1 LSVKPGSPNPDLEA
15 ALAGLGRLHPKS
27 IDLSLGRIEARLKAL
42 GNPERR
48 LPPVFHVAGTNGKG
62 STIAFLRAFL
72 EAAGYRCHVYT
83 SPHLVRFN
91 ERIRLAGQ
99 LIDDDMLMALIR
111 EVEAAGV
118 VDGVEQPIT
127 NFEITTAIA
136 FLAFARVPA
145 DACLIEVGLGGRCD
159 ATNLFPEPH
168 ATAVTRISRD
178 HRQFFGDVLTDIAGE
193 KAGIF
198 KHDVPAIVAGQ
209 PDDGVRA
216 RLTQEAEAVGAQLS
230 LHGRDWA
237 VTPNAAGFHYR
248 SAKRSL
254 DLPPPALAGRHQ
266 FMNAGTALAM
276 LDAADGFTVDEAAV
290 RRGLAAVKWPGRLQR
305 LTKGPLP
312 AMLPPGWEL
321 WLDGAHNDSGGEALG
336 AQAADWRTASPSLPL
351 DLVFG
356 MRAEKLPTD
365 VLGPL
370 APFTARLRA
379 IAIPS
384 DPVSLPAADAAQA
397 AKAVGIVDASPE
409 SSPERAVAALIEG
422 GPPRRILICG
432 SLYLAGAVLA
442 DNG

>member
-1 LSVKPGSPNPDLEA
+1 MTTPNPVLDA

-42 GNPERR
+42 GNPEQR
-48 LPPVFHVAGTNGKG
+48 LPHVFHVAGTNGKG

-72 EAAGYRCHVYT
+72 EAAGYRCHAYT

-91 ERIRLAGQ
+91 ERIRLAGR
-99 LIDDDMLMALIR
+99 LIDDDTLLALIR
-111 EVEAAGV
+111 EVEAAGI

-127 NFEITTAIA
+127 HFEITTAVA

-145 DACLIEVGLGGRCD
+145 DACLIEVGLGGRYD
-159 ATNLFPEPH
+159 ATNLFTRPH

-198 KHDVPAIVAGQ
+198 KRYTPAIVASQ
-209 PDDGVRA
+209 ADDGVRD
-216 RLTQEAEAVGAQLS
+216 RLVREAETVGAKLS
-230 LHGRDWA
+230 LYGRDWEVMPA
-237 VTPNAAGFHYR
+237 GAGFGYSSSNR
-248 SAKRSL
+248 TL
-254 DLPPPALAGRHQ
+254 DLPPPALVGRHQ

-276 LDAADGFTVDEAAV
+276 LDAAGGFTIDEAAV
-290 RRGLAAVKWPGRLQR
+290 RRGLATVEWPGRLQR

-312 AMLPPGWEL
+312 EMLPPGWEL
-321 WLDGAHNDSGGEALG
+321 WLDGAHNDSGGESLG
-336 AQAADWRTASPSLPL
+336 IQAAEWQAADSPLPL

-356 MRAEKLPTD
+356 IRAEKQPQD

-370 APFTARLRA
+370 APFAARLRA
-379 IAIPS
+379 LAIPGDTAS
-384 DPVSLPAADAAQA
+384 ASADQAAEAARAAGIMDSEAAAGPADA
-397 AKAVGIVDASPE
+397 V
-409 SSPERAVAALIEG
+409 RALLSARG
-422 GPPRRILICG
+422 PRRILICG
-432 SLYLAGAVLA
+432 SLYLAGAILT

>member
-1 LSVKPGSPNPDLEA
+1 LAPQNPALDA

-27 IDLSLGRIEARLKAL
+27 IDLSLGRIETRLKAL
-42 GNPERR
+42 GNPERQ

-91 ERIRLAGQ
+91 ERIRLAGE
-99 LIDDDMLMALIR
+99 LIGDDMLMALIK

-136 FLAFARVPA
+136 FLAFSRVPA
-145 DACLIEVGLGGRCD
+145 DACLIEVGLGGRYD
-159 ATNLFPEPH
+159 ATNLFPHPH

-198 KHDVPAIVAGQ
+198 KQGVPAIVAGQ

-216 RLTQEAEAVGAQLS
+216 RFIQEARTVGAELS

-237 VTPNAAGFHYR
+237 VTPTATGFHYR
-248 SAKRSL
+248 GVTRSL

-276 LDAADGFTVDEAAV
+276 LDASGSFSVDEAAV
-290 RRGLAAVKWPGRLQR
+290 RRGLAAVEWPGRLQR
-305 LTKGPLP
+305 LTKGPLA
-312 AMLPPGWEL
+312 AMLPAGWEL

-336 AQAADWRTASPSLPL
+336 VQAADWRAASPALPL

-356 MRAEKLPTD
+356 VRAEKLPAD

-370 APFTARLRA
+370 APFAARLRA
-379 IAIPS
+379 IAIPG
-384 DPVSLPAADAAQA
+384 DPASLPADDAANA
-397 AKAVGIVDASPE
+397 AKTVGILDAAPAASPGDAI
-409 SSPERAVAALIEG
+409 RALVQN

-432 SLYLAGAVLA
+432 SLYLAGAILSE
-442 DNG
+442 NG

>member
-1 LSVKPGSPNPDLEA
+1 LNAPNPALDA

-42 GNPERR
+42 GNPERS
-48 LPPVFHVAGTNGKG
+48 LPSVFHVAGTNGKG

-91 ERIRLAGQ
+91 ERIRLAGP
-99 LIDDDMLMALIR
+99 LIEDDTLLSLIQ

-118 VDGVEQPIT
+118 IDGVEQPIT

-145 DACLIEVGLGGRCD
+145 DACLIEVGLGGRYD
-159 ATNLFPEPH
+159 ATNLFPKPH

-198 KHDVPAIVAGQ
+198 KRGVPAIVTAQ
-209 PDDGVRA
+209 ADDGVRD
-216 RLTQEAEAVGAQLS
+216 RLIRETETVGALLQ
-230 LHGRDWA
+230 LHGRDWE
-237 VTPNAAGFHYR
+237 VTPSQTGFLYR
-248 SAKRSL
+248 SAKRTL
-254 DLPPPALAGRHQ
+254 DLPPPALVGRHQ

-276 LDAADGFTVDEAAV
+276 LDATNGFTVDEPAV
-290 RRGLAAVKWPGRLQR
+290 RRGLASVEWPGRLQR
-305 LTKGPLP
+305 LTKGPLA
-312 AMLPPGWEL
+312 AMLPAGWEL
-321 WLDGAHNDSGGEALG
+321 WLDGAHNDSGGESLG
-336 AQAADWRTASPSLPL
+336 IQAADWHGAKPSLPL

-356 MRAEKLPTD
+356 VRAEKQPAD

-370 APFTARLRA
+370 TPFATRLRA
-379 IAIPS
+379 VAIPG
-384 DPVSLPAADAAQA
+384 DPASLSAEEAAQTA
-397 AKAVGIVDASPE
+397 RAVGIADSAPAAAPEDAV
-409 SSPERAVAALIEG
+409 RALVAAG

-432 SLYLAGAVLA
+432 SLYLAGAILA
-442 DNG
+442 DNN

>member
-1 LSVKPGSPNPDLEA
+1 VATANPALDA

-27 IDLSLGRIEARLKAL
+27 IDLSLGRIEDRLKAL
-42 GNPERR
+42 GNPEQR

-91 ERIRLAGQ
+91 ERIRLAGR
-99 LIDDDMLMALIR
+99 LIDDDMLLSLIR

-127 NFEITTAIA
+127 HFEITTAIA

-145 DACLIEVGLGGRCD
+145 DACLIEVGLGGRYD
-159 ATNLFPEPH
+159 ATNLFAKPH
-168 ATAVTRISRD
+168 VTAVTRISRD

-198 KHDVPAIVAGQ
+198 KRGVPAIVAAQ
-209 PDDGVRA
+209 ADDGVRE
-216 RLTQEAEAVGAQLS
+216 RLVREAETVGAKLS
-230 LHGRDWA
+230 LHGRDWE
-237 VTPNAAGFHYR
+237 VSPSGAGFYYR
-248 SAKRSL
+248 SSL
-254 DLPPPALAGRHQ
+254 RALELPPPALVGRHQ
-266 FMNAGTALAM
+266 FMNAGTALTM
-276 LDAADGFTVDEAAV
+276 LDAAGGFDVDETAV
-290 RRGLAAVKWPGRLQR
+290 RRGLAAVEWPGRLQR

-321 WLDGAHNDSGGEALG
+321 WLDGAHNDSGGESLG
-336 AQAADWRTASPSLPL
+336 IQAAEWRAGTSSLPL

-356 MRAEKLPTD
+356 VRAEKQPAD

-370 APFTARLRA
+370 APFAARLQAVTIPGDSAALCAEDAAEAARRA
-379 IAIPS
+379 GIA
-384 DPVSLPAADAAQA
+384 DTVPAASPGDAVRALVSA
-397 AKAVGIVDASPE
+397 AG
-409 SSPERAVAALIEG
+409 
-422 GPPRRILICG
+422 PRRILICG
-432 SLYLAGAVLA
+432 SLYLAGTILA
-442 DNG
+442 ENS

>member
-1 LSVKPGSPNPDLEA
+1 VNAPNPVLDA

-42 GNPERR
+42 GNPEQR
-48 LPPVFHVAGTNGKG
+48 LPPIFHVAGTNGKG

-99 LIDDDMLMALIR
+99 LIEDDMLLDLIR

-118 VDGVEQPIT
+118 EGCVEQPIT

-136 FLAFARVPA
+136 FLAFSRVPA
-145 DACLIEVGLGGRCD
+145 DACLIEVGLGGRYD
-159 ATNLFPEPH
+159 ATNLFPRPH

-198 KHDVPAIVAGQ
+198 KRGVPAIVASQ
-209 PDDGVRA
+209 PDDGVRE
-216 RLTQEAEAVGAQLS
+216 RLIREAEAVGAKLS
-230 LHGRDWA
+230 LHGRDWE
-237 VTPNAAGFHYR
+237 VTPNGAGFRYR
-248 SAKRSL
+248 GAGRTL

-276 LDAADGFTVDEAAV
+276 LDAAESFAVDEAAV
-290 RRGLAAVKWPGRLQR
+290 RCGLASVEWPGRLQR
-305 LTKGPLP
+305 LAKGPLA
-312 AMLPPGWEL
+312 AMLPAGWEL
-321 WLDGAHNDSGGEALG
+321 WLDGAHNDSGGESLG
-336 AQAADWRTASPSLPL
+336 VQAADWSTAKPSLPL

-356 MRAEKLPTD
+356 VRAEKQPAD

-370 APFTARLRA
+370 SPFAMRLRA
-379 IAIPS
+379 VAIPG
-384 DPVSLPAADAAQA
+384 DPVSLPADEA
-397 AKAVGIVDASPE
+397 AKAARTAGIADSAPAASPDE
-409 SSPERAVAALIEG
+409 AVRALITVG

-432 SLYLAGAVLA
+432 SLYLAGAILA